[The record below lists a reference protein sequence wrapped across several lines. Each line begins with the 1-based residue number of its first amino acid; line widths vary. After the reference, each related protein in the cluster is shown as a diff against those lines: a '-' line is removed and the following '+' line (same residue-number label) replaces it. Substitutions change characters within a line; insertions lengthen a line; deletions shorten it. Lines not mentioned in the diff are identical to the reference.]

1 MNEEKAKEILLGID
15 PNIIQENNTLYCCHR
30 YICSEDKRNKE
41 ITLDDE
47 FTLEELE
54 AIVWWMKNKA

>member
-1 MNEEKAKEILLGID
+1 MNEQKTREILKD
-15 PNIIQENNTLYCCHR
+15 AIQPDGSLYCLGH
-30 YICSEDKRNKE
+30 YMAWTPGSKT

-54 AIVWWMKNKA
+54 AIEWWMRNT